1 MPGSGTYTAG
11 VAAPGSRTY
20 ARRYWTLA
28 VLCVSLTLVGMAIT
42 ILNVAIPDLVRE
54 LGADARDLQWIFAA
68 YGIVFS
74 GLVVTCGAA
83 GDRFGRK
90 RVLDAGL
97 VVFGVAATL
106 GAFSPSPAVLIA
118 ARACMGLGG
127 AMLMPA
133 TLSIITTVFPA
144 EERIKAIGIWSGVGG
159 LGFIIGPPV
168 GGILLTHFWW
178 GSVMLV
184 NVPIV
189 VVALV
194 AGVAFVPDSR
204 DPARTALDLGGAAL
218 STLAISSLVFGF
230 IQAPSDGWTS
240 PTVLLALAVSALAV
254 TSFVFWELRHDHP
267 MLDVRLFRQAT
278 FTCPAL
284 VICLGFFLTWGLIF
298 LLPQYLQ
305 LVEGRSV
312 LWVGMVL
319 SVISVTWCV
328 SATTV
333 VTVVRRFGERAVM
346 GIALLVAIAGASCFL
361 MIDSSDSTLWVIVG
375 LCVIGLGMGAATT
388 PATSMLVSDLPPEK
402 AGVGSAMNDV
412 TREFGTAFGVAVLGS
427 VLSIRYANQLAPALR
442 DVPRGQAELARNNVA
457 DALDVAH
464 RVGGPAGDRVAAAAR
479 SAFTSGFELAVAVSM
494 AVLLA
499 VVVVVVA
506 WLPRTRR
513 PRHHHPW
520 SSPVARPPA

>member
-1 MPGSGTYTAG
+1 
-11 VAAPGSRTY
+11 
-20 ARRYWTLA
+20 
-28 VLCVSLTLVGMAIT
+28 MAIT

-106 GAFSPSPAVLIA
+106 GALSPSPAVLIA
-118 ARACMGLGG
+118 ARACMGVGA

-133 TLSIITTVFPA
+133 TLSIITTVFPV

-159 LGFIIGPPV
+159 LGFILGPPV
-168 GGILLTHFWW
+168 GGVLLTHFWW

-194 AGVAFVPDSR
+194 AGAALVPDSR
-204 DPARTALDLGGAAL
+204 DPARTAMDAGGAAL
-218 STLAISSLVFGF
+218 STLAISTLVFAF
-230 IQAPSDGWTS
+230 IQAPSDGWTGPS
-240 PTVLLALAVSALAV
+240 VLLALALSAVAAV
-254 TSFVFWELRHDHP
+254 AFVLWELHHDHP
-267 MLDVRLFRQAT
+267 MLDVRLFRQPT

-284 VICLGFFLTWGLIF
+284 LICFGFFLTWGLLF
-298 LLPQYLQ
+298 LVPQYLQ
-305 LVEGRSV
+305 LIEGRSV

-319 SVISVTWCV
+319 SVISVTWCL

-333 VTVVRRFGERAVM
+333 VVFVRRLGERAVM
-346 GIALLVAIAGASCFL
+346 GTGLLVTCAGASCLFWL
-361 MIDSSDSTLWVIVG
+361 DTPESTLWVIVG

-388 PATSMLVSDLPPEK
+388 PATTMLVSELPPEK

-427 VLSIRYANQLAPALR
+427 VLSIRYANELAPAIRHL
-442 DVPRGQAELARNNVA
+442 PAGEAGSARNNVA

-464 RVGGPAGDRVAAAAR
+464 QVGGPAGDRVAAAAR
-479 SAFTSGFELAVAVSM
+479 SAFTSGFELAVVVAVV
-494 AVLLA
+494 VLLA
-499 VVVVVVA
+499 ILVLVVA

-513 PRHHHPW
+513 ARRHHPW
-520 SSPVARPPA
+520 SSPVARPPTDPVPAPPALAE

>member
-1 MPGSGTYTAG
+1 
-11 VAAPGSRTY
+11 
-20 ARRYWTLA
+20 
-28 VLCVSLTLVGMAIT
+28 MAIT
-42 ILNVAIPDLVRE
+42 ILNVAIPDLVQD
-54 LGADARDLQWIFAA
+54 LDADAGDLQWIFAA

-97 VVFGVAATL
+97 VVFGVAATV
-106 GAFSPSPAVLIA
+106 GAFSPSPEVLIA
-118 ARACMGLGG
+118 ARACMGVGA

-133 TLSIITTVFPA
+133 TLSIITTVFPV

-159 LGFIIGPPV
+159 LGFILGPPV
-168 GGILLTHFWW
+168 GGILLTHLWW

-189 VVALV
+189 IVALV
-194 AGVAFVPDSR
+194 AGAALVPDSR
-204 DPARTALDLGGAAL
+204 DPGRTAMDLGGAAL
-218 STLAISSLVFGF
+218 STLAISSLVFAF
-230 IQAPSDGWTS
+230 IQAPSDGWTG
-240 PTVLLALAVSALAV
+240 PTVLVAMAVSAMAFV
-254 TSFVFWELRHDHP
+254 SFVLWELHDDHP
-267 MLDVRLFRQAT
+267 MLDVRLFRQPT

-284 VICLGFFLTWGLIF
+284 LITFGFFLTWGLVF

-305 LVEGRSV
+305 FIEGRSV

-319 SVISVTWCV
+319 AVISITWCV
-328 SATTV
+328 SASTV
-333 VTVVRRFGERAVM
+333 VVAVRRLGERAVM
-346 GIALLVAIAGASCFL
+346 GTGLLVTCAGASCFL
-361 MIDSSDSTLWVIVG
+361 WIDTSESTLWVIVG
-375 LCVIGLGMGAATT
+375 LCVIGLGMGSATT

-427 VLSIRYANQLAPALR
+427 VLSIRYANQLAPAIR
-442 DVPRGQAELARNNVA
+442 DLPAHEAGQAHNNVA

-464 RVGGPAGDRVAAAAR
+464 QVGGPAGDRLAAAAR
-479 SAFTSGFELAVAVSM
+479 AAFTSGFELAVVVSV
-494 AVLLA
+494 AILLA
-499 VVVVVVA
+499 VMAIVIA

-513 PRHHHPW
+513 ARHHHAW
-520 SSPVARPPA
+520 SSPVARPPTEAAPTR